1 MFAIIADWATKGSI
15 VSGSIPPLHSSP
27 LQNISKSPS
36 PNMSPVFFD
45 PHVFAHNVPSSW
57 NATYLLL
64 LNKPLHTS
72 GPIMN

>member
-15 VSGSIPPLHSSP
+15 VSGSIPALHSSP
-27 LQNISKSPS
+27 LQNISKSS
-36 PNMSPVFFD
+36 LNMSPVFFD
-45 PHVFAHNVPSSW
+45 PHVFALNVASSW
-57 NATYLLL
+57 NATCLLL